1 MIEIDEDT
9 VLEAVL
15 ISHIIVGPRH
25 KICGRKMHLNLVDVQ
40 LCSSLFKALIRLSS
54 NYNDP
59 DFLAVIWGN
68 SKRAGKFE
76 MRAHFWIMGPTSSLP
91 FEWKLAGGI

>member
-15 ISHIIVGPRH
+15 ISHIVGPRH
-25 KICGRKMHLNLVDVQ
+25 KNCGRNLHLNLVHVQ

-54 NYNDP
+54 NDP
-59 DFLAVIWGN
+59 DVLAVIWGN
-68 SKRAGKFE
+68 LKGSGKFE
-76 MRAHFWIMGPTSSLP
+76 PTS
-91 FEWKLAGGI
+91 G

>member
-15 ISHIIVGPRH
+15 ISHIVGPRH
-25 KICGRKMHLNLVDVQ
+25 KNCGRNLHLNLVHVQ

-54 NYNDP
+54 NDP
-59 DFLAVIWGN
+59 DVLAVIWRNLKG
-68 SKRAGKFE
+68 SGKFE

-91 FEWKLAGGI
+91 FEWKFAGGI